1 MGAGIRKR
9 IDVNKLDRNS
19 VSLLHKGPSGQIT
32 QAKRKNI
39 DLTDLMNALDQ
50 IEKNDPV
57 ARVVK
62 RDAEKG
68 KQGLMGFFKG
78 LGKGF
83 KEEK

>member
-1 MGAGIRKR
+1 MGAGIRKK
-9 IDVNKLDRNS
+9 IDVNKLDLNS
-19 VSLLHKGPSGQIT
+19 ISFVHKGPSGQIT
-32 QAKRKNI
+32 QSKRKGI
-39 DLTDLMNALDQ
+39 DLADFIKALDQ
-50 IEKNDPV
+50 VEKNDPI

-62 RDAEKG
+62 KDAEKG